1 MELDELRR
9 VLRRRR
15 EEVTAMLYN
24 RLIDLIGNTPLVEMP
39 SLSPRPGIRLF
50 AKLEGQNPGGSLKDR
65 IALYMV
71 ERAEERGEL
80 RPGMTIIE
88 ATSGNTGVSLAM
100 IARIKGYPIKVVMPD
115 NVSIER
121 TLVMRAFGADVILT
135 DGAKYTDGAIELA
148 NRMASDDRSYFLTC
162 QFDNADNPR
171 AHYDTTG
178 PEILRDLPEV
188 DAFIAGAGTGGTL
201 AGVGRYLK
209 ERRPQVKI
217 VCVEPKPG
225 ELIEGLHT
233 MQGFLPGVFDET
245 IVDEHA
251 IISAG
256 DAFAATREL
265 ADREGIFAGVSA
277 GAVLQAARTFTDGFE
292 RGNFVLLVGD
302 GGWKYLSTGLW
313 SAKQEGAG

>member
-1 MELDELRR
+1 MKLDGLRH

-39 SLSPRPGIRLF
+39 SLSPRPGIRFF

-71 ERAEERGEL
+71 EHAEKRGDL
-80 RPGMTIIE
+80 RPGMTILE
-88 ATSGNTGVSLAM
+88 ATSGNTGVALAM
-100 IARIKGYPIKVVMPD
+100 IARIKGYPIQVVMPE

-121 TLVMRAFGADVILT
+121 RLVMGAFGAEVILT
-135 DGAKYTDGAIELA
+135 DGAKYTDGAIDLA
-148 NRMASDDRSYFLTC
+148 NRMASDDPNCFLTC
-162 QFDNADNPR
+162 QFDNADNPL
-171 AHYDTTG
+171 AHYETTG
-178 PEILRDLPEV
+178 PEIIRDLPEV
-188 DAFIAGAGTGGTL
+188 DAFVAGTGTGGTL

-209 ERRPQVKI
+209 ERRPQAKI

-233 MQGFLPGVFDET
+233 LDGFLPAVFDEHVIDQRT
-245 IVDEHA
+245 IV
-251 IISAG
+251 SAE

-277 GAVLQAARTFTDGFE
+277 GAVLQAARSIADGFE

-313 SAKQEGAG
+313 SGRSKSAG

>member
-1 MELDELRR
+1 
-9 VLRRRR
+9 
-15 EEVTAMLYN
+15 MLYN
-24 RLIDLIGNTPLVEMP
+24 HLIDLIGNTPLVEMP
-39 SLSPRPGIRLF
+39 SLSPRPGIRFF

-100 IARIKGYPIKVVMPD
+100 IARIKGYPIKVVMPE

-121 TLVMRAFGADVILT
+121 TLVMRAFGADVIHT

-148 NRMASDDRSYFLTC
+148 NRMAEDDTSYFPTS
-162 QFDNADNPR
+162 QFNNADNPL
-171 AHYDTTG
+171 AHYQTTG
-178 PEILRDLPEV
+178 PEIFRDLPEV
-188 DAFIAGAGTGGTL
+188 DAFIAGTGTGGTL

-209 ERRPQVKI
+209 ERCPHVKVI
-217 VCVEPKPG
+217 CVEPKPG

-233 MQGFLPGVFDET
+233 MEGFTPGVFDEAV
-245 IVDEHA
+245 VDERA
-251 IISAG
+251 IVSAE
-256 DAFAATREL
+256 DAFAATREM
-265 ADREGIFAGVSA
+265 ADREGILAGVSA
-277 GAVLQAARTFTDGFE
+277 GAVLQAARKLADGFE

-313 SAKQEGAG
+313 SAGHEGAG